1 MGGFAPNFVHSFDA
15 CLLKT
20 AFQQWNKPLVT
31 IHDCIAVLPNDLDDA
46 QERIRRAMIHICK
59 GDPLAK
65 LADGLEVTQKT
76 LLRIEPGEGELD
88 EIHSADKMFN

>member
-1 MGGFAPNFVHSFDA
+1 M
-15 CLLKT
+15 
-20 AFQQWNKPLVT
+20 
-31 IHDCIAVLPNDLDDA
+31 DDA